1 MQLVF
6 LPQTHLLTS
15 AFVCSF
21 LNGMGRQYQQM
32 NDLFL
37 IFEKII
43 HCLCFLLDMAVLI
56 VKIEEKK
63 WWNQVI

>member
-1 MQLVF
+1 
-6 LPQTHLLTS
+6 
-15 AFVCSF
+15 
-21 LNGMGRQYQQM
+21 M

-56 VKIEEKK
+56 VKTEEKNGSIK
-63 WWNQVI
+63 LFKQFKKN